1 MKTIST
7 SNAPAAIGPYAQ
19 AIEAGNLI
27 FTSGQI
33 PLRPDGTLVEGGI
46 AEQVKQVLANLDA
59 VLKAAGVDRKNV
71 VKSTIYL
78 TNLADFET
86 VNAIYG
92 EFFGDHKPARTTIQV
107 AALPKGAQVEIEMIA
122 LKSN

>member
-7 SNAPAAIGPYAQ
+7 TNAPAAIGPYAQ

-46 AEQVKQVLANLDA
+46 TEQVKQVLANLDA

-107 AALPKGAQVEIEMIA
+107 AALPKGAKVEIEMIA

>member
-19 AIEAGNLI
+19 AIEAGNLV

-46 AEQVKQVLANLDA
+46 TEQVNQVLANLDA

-78 TNLADFET
+78 TNLADFDT

-107 AALPKGAQVEIEMIA
+107 AALPKGARVEIEMIA
-122 LKSN
+122 VK

>member
-7 SNAPAAIGPYAQ
+7 TSAPAAIGPYAQ

-59 VLKAAGVDRKNV
+59 VLKAAGVERKNV

-122 LKSN
+122 LKS

>member
-19 AIEAGNLI
+19 AIEAGNLV

-46 AEQVKQVLANLDA
+46 TEQVNQVLANLDA

-92 EFFGDHKPARTTIQV
+92 EFFGEHKPARTTIQV
-107 AALPKGAQVEIEMIA
+107 AALPKGARVEIEMIA
-122 LKSN
+122 VK